1 MDGSTH
7 FPHVIGPSGT
17 NYDSDSSHYT
27 GVLSPK
33 NSFKVALSQYKL
45 NWKKAF
51 FLVPVCHMTLQLHI
65 LDTASLDVLLCC
77 RNNYYSH

>member
-33 NSFKVALSQYKL
+33 NSFKAALSQYKFTG
-45 NWKKAF
+45 KKPF
-51 FLVPVCHMTLQLHI
+51 FGPSVSHDIAVTHSGHCFTRRPP
-65 LDTASLDVLLCC
+65 LLP
-77 RNNYYSH
+77 